1 MFVVIF
7 IIIFSRLNGVRR
19 PWIKHRR
26 GLQQG
31 DPLLPYLFIIA
42 VDTLWHI
49 LQKVKEE
56 GLLTPL
62 RDRMARLRLSL
73 YDDDTTVF
81 VNLTKS
87 DVDKVMH
94 IMHRFSD
101 ATSLRINVNKS
112 SVAPIRCSELNLGE
126 VQHNFA
132 GMQVQLS
139 TTYLGLPL
147 CLRLRMVHLQPLFDR
162 AAKRL
167 AVARASS

>member
-26 GLQQG
+26 GLRQG
-31 DPLLPYLFIIA
+31 DLLSSYLFIIA

-62 RDRMARLRLSL
+62 RDRMARHRLSL

-81 VNLTKS
+81 INPTKL
-87 DVDKVMH
+87 DVGKV
-94 IMHRFSD
+94 MHRFSD

-112 SVAPIRCSELNLGE
+112 SVAPIKCSELNLGE
-126 VQHNFA
+126 VLHNFT
-132 GMQVQLS
+132 GMQVQLP

-147 CLRLRMVHLQPLFDR
+147 CLRLRMVHLQSLFDR